1 VGHYYPQVS
10 YGKEYNPDSGIG
22 LFRLCED
29 FGNFATKFPDF
40 TPDLSGFKL
49 VRGAKLTDFLSGG
62 QISNSLTISQ
72 KVKFVFEKFNLC
84 PHRFYSMTIDYKK
97 EPLNYFMFH
106 YLSNFS
112 GYVDYEKSTFMENY
126 GILNQNI
133 GDCVEV
139 NSLDDLFVKRKKI
152 KQKYGDNVHSSVIGT
167 NIIMNKEFG
176 KMQLD
181 FFTILIA
188 DVGTYVSNRL
198 KNAIEENGLTGVE
211 FTPATHLV
219 VES

>member
-62 QISNSLTISQ
+62 QISNSLTISP
-72 KVKFVFEKFNLC
+72 KVKFVFEQFNLC
-84 PHRFYSMTIDYKK
+84 PHRFYNMTILYKK
-97 EPLNYFMFH
+97 EPQNYFMFH

-112 GYVDYEKSTFMENY
+112 DFVDYKKSTFVEDFLLNGTGEN
-126 GILNQNI
+126 
-133 GDCVEV
+133 VEV
-139 NSLDDLFVKRKKI
+139 NSKEELFIRKEEV
-152 KQKYGDNVHSSVIGT
+152 KQKYGKIIYSVTGKSIV
-167 NIIMNKEFG
+167 MNKEFSN
-176 KMQLD
+176 MQLD
-181 FFTILIA
+181 FFEILIA
-188 DVGTYVSNRL
+188 DNNGAYVSERL
-198 KNAIEENGLTGVE
+198 KNAIEGNGLTGVE